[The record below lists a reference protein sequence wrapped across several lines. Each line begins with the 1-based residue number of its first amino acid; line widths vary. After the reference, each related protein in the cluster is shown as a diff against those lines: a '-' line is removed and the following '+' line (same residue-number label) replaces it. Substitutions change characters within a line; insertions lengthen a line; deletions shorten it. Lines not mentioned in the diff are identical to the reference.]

1 MLCLDVL
8 FMHYISVFY
17 VCYIYTLYLYII
29 VICFINIYYIFI
41 LHLYIMFTYIYI
53 YIHLMSHCPMEL
65 QCLVHGFEEQ
75 NLKTAWQLD
84 AASAEKIV
92 I

>member
-1 MLCLDVL
+1 
-8 FMHYISVFY
+8 
-17 VCYIYTLYLYII
+17 
-29 VICFINIYYIFI
+29 
-41 LHLYIMFTYIYI
+41 MFTYIYI

-84 AASAEKIV
+84 AASAEKNV